1 MSQPDFTRLPFF
13 LLPTLP
19 LTFSPCIVGSYSP
32 TLLSSAPGM
41 PSHLFLLLN
50 PPSYLH
56 PSSLYLYLCL
66 FLLSLPGDLCQV
78 QLCVCVSVCA
88 CDGKKHATQPCHDQH
103 SSMPVNDTS
112 RHPTVHITMVA
123 GLSAGWISGRT
134 SHFGSAP
141 NVGLQWRWHQR
152 LWMTPLWQPLPPTLC
167 HYYRFS
173 QCMPQDREM
182 EMED

>member
-1 MSQPDFTRLPFF
+1 MNPLFVSPVEDGTSFERAAVHVDSADREQKRQRDERAFSDEPRGMSQPDFTRLPFF

-50 PPSYLH
+50 PPSYRH

-78 QLCVCVSVCA
+78 ELCVCVCVC
-88 CDGKKHATQPCHDQH
+88 
-103 SSMPVNDTS
+103 V
-112 RHPTVHITMVA
+112 
-123 GLSAGWISGRT
+123 
-134 SHFGSAP
+134 
-141 NVGLQWRWHQR
+141 
-152 LWMTPLWQPLPPTLC
+152 
-167 HYYRFS
+167 
-173 QCMPQDREM
+173 
-182 EMED
+182 